1 MVVGKERVHTG
12 LAWNAPAVGRAAM
25 TRWWQQ
31 LRQMVATARRQA
43 SRSVHEMGATS
54 RNIQGASSDVGKH
67 RAALTVATGAPTLT
81 RRRWQR
87 SQLWIR
93 DRWIGFSIGSMELCL
108 WASFCTTKWATNLN
122 LAEIFWPVWIYSV
135 WVEMGEFR

>member
-1 MVVGKERVHTG
+1 LIKFEQNFPKLSNMVVGKERVHTG

-67 RAALTVATGAPTLT
+67 RAALTVALATKPTLDKGPMD
-81 RRRWQR
+81 RFQH
-87 SQLWIR
+87 WI
-93 DRWIGFSIGSMELCL
+93 DGVVLVGLFLHHKMGYKFEL
-108 WASFCTTKWATNLN
+108 
-122 LAEIFWPVWIYSV
+122 
-135 WVEMGEFR
+135 G